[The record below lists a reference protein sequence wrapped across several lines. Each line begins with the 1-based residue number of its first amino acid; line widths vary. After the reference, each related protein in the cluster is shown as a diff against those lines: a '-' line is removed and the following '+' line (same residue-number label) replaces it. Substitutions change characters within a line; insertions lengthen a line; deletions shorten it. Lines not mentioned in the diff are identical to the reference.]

1 MDPAA
6 SLTFSKGPTPWV
18 GTAVRRLFRLLAAGS
33 PYATLL
39 GGSSEVGPLNQ
50 YALLGLQP
58 RHIYTVCGETFTV
71 DGVASPVGSGELLFE
86 QLRRGFEDA
95 PSWPQQGIPFHG
107 GWMGYVGYG
116 FGRWCEPALEQ
127 LPPKRLNA
135 TEAEPFPDLLMCE
148 FEDWLIVSL
157 SDGTLEVLSHNP
169 QRARDY
175 QATWRQCCQAVQ
187 ESFAGSEVPASP
199 LSRTTHFTPSL
210 EKDAFVAAVDKI
222 QAHIRQGD
230 IYQANLSF
238 RLQAELQLDPG
249 AVFDALCR
257 RNPSPFCGIFQWPE
271 GRILSNSPERLV
283 QVDAAGR
290 VQTRP
295 IAGTRGRGA
304 DPDED
309 REIGARLLRD
319 EKERAEHLMLV
330 DLQRNDLGRVCQP
343 GTVAVDELLVLERY
357 SHVTHLVSNV
367 CGELSPKRD
376 AFDVLKALFPGG
388 TITGCP
394 KIRCMQILED
404 LEPVCRGG
412 YTGSLGYL
420 DRQTGAMDFN
430 ILIRTL
436 FLSPVSTEA
445 SPPAGGCPTGG
456 PFVYNTAIHVGAGIV
471 ADSIGDH
478 EHREC
483 MRKAAA
489 ILGVLQAHESNT
501 AIV

>member
-1 MDPAA
+1 M
-6 SLTFSKGPTPWV
+6 
-18 GTAVRRLFRLLAAGS
+18 FRQLAAGS

-39 GGSSEVGPLNQ
+39 GGSPEVGPLNQ
-50 YALLGLQP
+50 YALLGLHP
-58 RHIYTVCGETFTV
+58 KHVYTVCGETLTV
-71 DGVASPVGSGELLFE
+71 DGAASLIQSGDALFE
-86 QLRRGFEDA
+86 TLRKSFEQA
-95 PSWPQQGIPFHG
+95 SSWSHTELPFHG

-116 FGRWCEPALEQ
+116 FSRWCEPALAKR
-127 LPPKRLNA
+127 PPKALSVSD
-135 TEAEPFPDLLMCE
+135 TEPFPDLLMCE
-148 FEDWLIVSL
+148 FEDWLMVSL
-157 SDGTLEVLSHNP
+157 NAGTLEILTQSAK
-169 QRARDY
+169 RAHDY
-175 QATWRQCCQAVQ
+175 QEAWRHCCKAAQ
-187 ESFAGSEVPASP
+187 EGLAEMTAEALPSP
-199 LSRTTHFTPSL
+199 ETTRFTPSL
-210 EKDAFVAAVDKI
+210 EKDAFVAAVEKI

-230 IYQANLSF
+230 VYQANLSF
-238 RLQAELQLDPG
+238 RLQAEMRLDSG
-249 AVFDALCR
+249 EVFDALCR
-257 RNPSPFCGIFQWPE
+257 RNPSPFCGVFQWP
-271 GRILSNSPERLV
+271 GGQILSNSPERLV

-304 DPDED
+304 TPEED
-309 REIGARLLRD
+309 QEIGARLLRD

-330 DLQRNDLGRVCQP
+330 DLQRNDLGRVCRA
-343 GTVAVDELLVLERY
+343 GTVAVDELLALERY

-367 CGELSPKRD
+367 CGELSPGKD

-394 KIRCMQILED
+394 KIRCMQILEG
-404 LEPVCRGG
+404 LEPVPRGG

-436 FLSPVSTEA
+436 FLSPVSAEA
-445 SPPAGGCPTGG
+445 SPPAGGCPTGS

-471 ADSIGDH
+471 ADSVGDH

-483 MRKAAA
+483 LRKAAA

-501 AIV
+501 ATV